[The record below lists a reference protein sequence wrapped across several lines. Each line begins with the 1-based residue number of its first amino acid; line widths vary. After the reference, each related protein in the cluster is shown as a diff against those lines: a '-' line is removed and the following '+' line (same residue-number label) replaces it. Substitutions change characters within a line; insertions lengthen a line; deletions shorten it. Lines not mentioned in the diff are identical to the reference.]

1 MAEDTQNAEV
11 QSAETKAEGMA
22 ALGALA
28 DEAPVEAA
36 PQAPA

>member
-11 QSAETKAEGMA
+11 QSAETKVEGMA

-28 DEAPVEAA
+28 DE
-36 PQAPA
+36 